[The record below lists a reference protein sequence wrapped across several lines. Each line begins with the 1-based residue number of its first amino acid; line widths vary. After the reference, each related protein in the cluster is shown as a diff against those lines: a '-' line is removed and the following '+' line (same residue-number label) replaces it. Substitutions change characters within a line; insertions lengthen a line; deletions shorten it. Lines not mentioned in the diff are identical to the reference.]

1 MAHSEMMPFTELSDT
16 ELDMVAAAGSHV
28 AAASLV
34 NINIPVQINL
44 GVALANQ
51 TNLAVFSI
59 ATQGGAQSL
68 ALSAIAL
75 AVF

>member
-1 MAHSEMMPFTELSDT
+1 MVDSEVMPLTELSNA
-16 ELDMVAAAGSHV
+16 ELDMVAAAGTHV
-28 AAASLV
+28 ASSPLV

-59 ATQGGAQSL
+59 ATQGGAQNL